1 MFNLNNL
8 YNFLK
13 SSDELS
19 QNLPNLLSASSSL
32 SKNILDGLHS
42 TSFAGRG
49 ESFWQFREY
58 QQGDTVTNIDWRKSA
73 SSKKILIKEKE
84 KEISKNIFI
93 YFDKSK
99 SMHYKSSEKLKN
111 KFFISV
117 LLSLTLCR
125 LFSRSSEE
133 VYLFNEKNIPVNCSN
148 NIGNFKSS
156 FLLEKNHSLPNPNYI
171 KENSFFIIFSDF
183 LYEITELSNFISK
196 LKDKNV
202 IGYLVQVL
210 DPMELDFDFI
220 GHNELVDMETKE
232 RLVFGNNNSFSNDYK
247 KRFEVMKKKLIEL
260 CILNNW
266 TNSRYT
272 TNVKPAEILLDIANK
287 IIVNKRKN

>member
-13 SSDELS
+13 SSEELS

-125 LFSRSSEE
+125 LFSRSREE
-133 VYLFNEKNIPVNCSN
+133 VYV
-148 NIGNFKSS
+148 
-156 FLLEKNHSLPNPNYI
+156 
-171 KENSFFIIFSDF
+171 
-183 LYEITELSNFISK
+183 
-196 LKDKNV
+196 LK
-202 IGYLVQVL
+202 
-210 DPMELDFDFI
+210 
-220 GHNELVDMETKE
+220 
-232 RLVFGNNNSFSNDYK
+232 
-247 KRFEVMKKKLIEL
+247 
-260 CILNNW
+260 
-266 TNSRYT
+266 
-272 TNVKPAEILLDIANK
+272 
-287 IIVNKRKN
+287 